1 MNMKNLI
8 SVIVAV
14 YNVEKYLS
22 RCIESILQQT
32 YSNLEI
38 LLVND
43 GSRDNSGE
51 ICYKYAQI
59 DDRIVVIKKEN
70 GGLTSARKAGFEKSH
85 GEYIVFIDGDDYLE
99 NEYIE
104 TLFYCLVRS
113 NSDIAICSYYLD
125 DNHKKIPQ
133 AIHHSRVY
141 FTKEEYAKELLL
153 PGIYPLRTDKTRI
166 PNFMWIRLYK
176 RKVISDECFVSERE
190 VYTEDLFFNAQ
201 AYLKCDKVSIIDVP
215 LYHYCI
221 NAMSLTNKY
230 RKNKY
235 IMEKQRIKKIEETL
249 NQYGI
254 TDNERIYLVSSR
266 LISECII
273 NAAKLDSYFKYRK
286 EVKQLFQDC
295 ELRALPLAQVLGNM
309 SIGEKICYYCF
320 KYRLYLVA
328 YLFQKIKKIR
338 SRK

>member
-1 MNMKNLI
+1 MNMKNLV

-14 YNVEKYLS
+14 YNVEQYLP
-22 RCIESILQQT
+22 RCIETILQQT
-32 YSNLEI
+32 YFNLEI

-43 GSRDNSGE
+43 GSLDNSGE
-51 ICYKYAQI
+51 ICYKYAQM
-59 DDRIVVIKKEN
+59 DNRIVVINKKN

-85 GEYIVFIDGDDYLE
+85 GDYIVFIDGDDYLE
-99 NEYIE
+99 NDYIK
-104 TLFYCLVRS
+104 TLFNCLIQS

-133 AIHHSRVY
+133 TIHSSRLH

-166 PNFMWIRLYK
+166 PNFMWLRLYK
-176 RKVISDECFVSERE
+176 RKVISDECFVSERA

-221 NAMSLTNKY
+221 NDMSLTNKY

-235 IMEKQRIKKIEETL
+235 TMEKQRIKKIEETL

-254 TDNERIYLVSSR
+254 TDNERIYLVNSR
-266 LISECII
+266 LISECIA
-273 NAAKLDSYFKYRK
+273 NAAKLNSYLKYRR
-286 EVKQLFQDC
+286 ELKQLFQDC
-295 ELRALPLAQVLGNM
+295 ELRQLPLEPVLENV
-309 SIGEKICYYCF
+309 STGEKICYYCF
-320 KYRLYLVA
+320 KYKLYLVA
-328 YLFQKIKKIR
+328 YLFQKMKKIR